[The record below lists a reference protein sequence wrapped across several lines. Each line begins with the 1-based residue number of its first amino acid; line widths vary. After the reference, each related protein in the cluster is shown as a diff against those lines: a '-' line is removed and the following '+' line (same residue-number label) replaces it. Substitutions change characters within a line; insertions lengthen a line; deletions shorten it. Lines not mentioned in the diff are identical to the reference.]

1 MRRTT
6 RILTL
11 TLALI
16 LLVSP
21 ALGFYDV
28 VQDHLNAETGL
39 GVAIVHVSGNIYA
52 TVWYVDT
59 NGDGV
64 YSEGDLRLRAVPF
77 RVG

>member
-1 MRRTT
+1 MRRTR

-21 ALGFYDV
+21 ALAFYDV
-28 VQDHLNAETGL
+28 VQDHLNAETGI
-39 GVAIVHVSGNIYA
+39 GIAIIHVSGNTYA

-59 NGDGV
+59 NGDGM
-64 YSEGDLRLRAVPF
+64 YSEGDLRLRAIPF
-77 RVG
+77 RRG